1 MKAKPISRSK
11 NAQII
16 KFIVERLS
24 GKLGRTHLFKLI
36 YLADYHS
43 HRLFGESI
51 STFNYR
57 WYQNGPFNSTFY
69 DYVKDLEGKYI
80 KEEVIDFPS
89 CRGYVYHN
97 MPKRMRYSDIS
108 EREFYI
114 LVYVINTYG
123 KVKLQTLLDEIV
135 YKTEPMEKLIK
146 KKAYGKSLKMKI
158 VDNLD
163 KELYEGLNPEDII
176 AGEKALQQGKV
187 RPLAEVFGALQ
198 S

>member
-1 MKAKPISRSK
+1 MRVKHPSRSK
-11 NAQII
+11 NTQIV
-16 KFIVERLS
+16 KFIVEKLS
-24 GKLGRTHLFKLI
+24 GTLGRTHLFKLI

-43 HRLFGESI
+43 HRLFGKPI
-51 STFNYR
+51 STFNYK

-69 DYVKDLEGKYI
+69 NYIKELEGKYI
-80 KEEVIDFPS
+80 REESIDFPS

-114 LVYVINTYG
+114 LDYVINTYG

-135 YKTEPMEKLIK
+135 YKTEPMEELIK

-163 KELYEGLNPEDII
+163 KETYEGLNPEDII

-187 RPLAEVFGALQ
+187 RPLEEVFSALQ

>member
-1 MKAKPISRSK
+1 MKTKPISRLK

-43 HRLFGESI
+43 HRLFGKSI

-69 DYVKDLEGKYI
+69 DYVKYLKGKYI
-80 KEEVIDFPS
+80 KEESVDFPS
-89 CRGYVYHN
+89 YRGYVYHN
-97 MPKRMRYSDIS
+97 MPKQMRYSNIS
-108 EREFYI
+108 EREFY
-114 LVYVINTYG
+114 LLEYVINTYG
-123 KVKLQTLLDEIV
+123 KVRLQTLLDEIV
-135 YKTEPMEKLIK
+135 YKTEPMEKLMK

-163 KELYEGLNPEDII
+163 KETYEGLNPEDII

-187 RPLAEVFGALQ
+187 RPLEEVFNALQ